1 MNSKEFADDFQC
13 KKGSE
18 MNPEEKC
25 KVWASPNTKSSSK
38 FNIKLPLPYKESKV
52 QSITAESNRNKNET
66 INR

>member
-13 KKGSE
+13 NKGSA
-18 MNPEEKC
+18 MNPKEKC

-38 FNIKLPLPYKESKV
+38 FIIKLPLPYEESKV